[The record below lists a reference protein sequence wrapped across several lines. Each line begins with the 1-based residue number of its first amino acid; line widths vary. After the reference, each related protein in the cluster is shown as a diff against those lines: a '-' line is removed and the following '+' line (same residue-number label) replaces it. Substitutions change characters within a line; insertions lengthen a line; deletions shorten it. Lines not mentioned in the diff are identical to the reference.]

1 VEADVFYRRT
11 VPSVSSLRTLSALD
25 AYLWL
30 ALSFQL
36 LLIAFLAA
44 LLSPAALV
52 FAALGVVALALAAI
66 LLTQRPTVPAFMAS
80 TVAGVLSLV
89 AGLGAVSTPPPI
101 ASSQFKSWALRA
113 ESSQSPPE
121 ASKPVL

>member
-1 VEADVFYRRT
+1 VFYRRT

-25 AYLWL
+25 AYLCL

-52 FAALGVVALALAAI
+52 YAALGVVAMALAAI
-66 LLTQRPTVPAFMAS
+66 LLTQRPTLPAFMAS

-89 AGLGAVSTPPPI
+89 AGLGAVSRPSLLPAALILVFTATSLAATFVSAI
-101 ASSQFKSWALRA
+101 GLRLSSRRG
-113 ESSQSPPE
+113 
-121 ASKPVL
+121 

>member
-1 VEADVFYRRT
+1 VFYRAR
-11 VPSVSSLRTLSALD
+11 VPSLSSLRSVSVLD

-36 LLIAFLAA
+36 FLIAFLAA

-52 FAALGVVALALAAI
+52 YAALGVVALALAAI

-80 TVAGVLSLV
+80 TVAGVLSVV
-89 AGLGAVSTPPPI
+89 AGLGAVSHPSLLPVALILVFT
-101 ASSQFKSWALRA
+101 ATSLAATFVSATGARLSSGHG
-113 ESSQSPPE
+113 
-121 ASKPVL
+121 